1 MCTDM
6 YIALALYYDGDP
18 SKLKLRGAYVYPAS
32 NGMYIDT
39 VSIKSQLP
47 VFYDD
52 VLVET
57 TRRIIPPIQYLNKS
71 LEVTKKA
78 VGTRNTISISFK
90 SRNCVVNLPNFTLVD
105 SYPSNNAQLTKISS
119 ASSPVTGTF
128 NLQWNNQDLTSET
141 LFWITFMIERS
152 EYFSIY
158 LCFHIDI
165 PADISEADLTVR
177 LNTLSDFGSFT
188 IERSGSCSGYKWQ
201 ITWSTGGNKAL
212 LQVTKNKHLPK
223 LTFICQHS
231 LYFHTRLLPTRW
243 SVVRQPFELNRLNS
257 VGSPSLQFATTG
269 RQPRM
274 RCPK

>member
-6 YIALALYYDGDP
+6 YTALALYYDGDP
-18 SKLKLRGAYVYPAS
+18 SKLRLRGAYVYPAS

-47 VFYDD
+47 VYYDD

-119 ASSPVTGTF
+119 ASSSVTGTF
-128 NLQWNNQDLTSET
+128 NLQWNNQDLTSEP
-141 LFWITFMIERS
+141 LF
-152 EYFSIY
+152 
-158 LCFHIDI
+158 
-165 PADISEADLTVR
+165 
-177 LNTLSDFGSFT
+177 
-188 IERSGSCSGYKWQ
+188 
-201 ITWSTGGNKAL
+201 
-212 LQVTKNKHLPK
+212 
-223 LTFICQHS
+223 
-231 LYFHTRLLPTRW
+231 
-243 SVVRQPFELNRLNS
+243 
-257 VGSPSLQFATTG
+257 
-269 RQPRM
+269 
-274 RCPK
+274 